1 MNHISIEGMDGV
13 GKSTTCTL
21 LAEKIGYEFVEKP
34 MHFITDPESEEL
46 DNYPNYFKVR
56 DIVNASGN
64 KFLSS
69 WFYALGTIYMYEKY
83 KDSNIVTDRHLLSN
97 FAWSGAEESLAV
109 FDLMAN
115 TLAKPKLT
123 VILYAK
129 PESIKARLISRD
141 VNDSDIKKI
150 NQSETIYK
158 KMVNFCDK
166 YKFPY
171 LFIDSSNLNP
181 EEVVQKIIDRLEE
194 C

>member
-21 LAEKIGYEFVEKP
+21 LAEKLGYKFVEKP

-56 DIVNASGN
+56 DIVNTFGN

-97 FAWSGAEESLAV
+97 FAWSGAEESQAV
-109 FDLMAN
+109 FNLMAN

-129 PESIKARLISRD
+129 PEAIKARLISRD

-194 C
+194 Y

>member
-21 LAEKIGYEFVEKP
+21 LAEKLGYEFVEKP

-56 DIVNASGN
+56 DIVNTSGN

-83 KDSNIVTDRHLLSN
+83 KESNIVTDRHLLSN
-97 FAWSGAEESLAV
+97 FAWSGAEESQAV

-129 PESIKARLISRD
+129 PEAIKARLISRD

-194 C
+194 Y